1 MFQKLDIQAQGR
13 KRLVLRHQQ
22 AEQQVFDLVRLLLPW
37 TEVGKATF
45 RVYQISCEL
54 RKSKMLSILLFFQSE
69 IFRQIK
75 CYIPIKSSK
84 FPLPSLFL
92 STFVFFSHFPL
103 FSARHSVTLPVCRCL
118 STTDPVLLSAATNQ
132 PTRNAIH
139 TIIYSLLYDA
149 LETLCKKYK
158 QGKPKEIFGSAG
170 SSCGENQSFA
180 TECIQLLEADD

>member
-1 MFQKLDIQAQGR
+1 
-13 KRLVLRHQQ
+13 
-22 AEQQVFDLVRLLLPW
+22 
-37 TEVGKATF
+37 
-45 RVYQISCEL
+45 
-54 RKSKMLSILLFFQSE
+54 MLSILLFFQSE

-118 STTDPVLLSAATNQ
+118 STTDPTVGRHEPTNKKC
-132 PTRNAIH
+132 NSYN
-139 TIIYSLLYDA
+139 IYSALYGA

-158 QGKPKEIFGSAG
+158 QGKPRGGLFG

-180 TECIQLLEADD
+180 TECIQLMEADD